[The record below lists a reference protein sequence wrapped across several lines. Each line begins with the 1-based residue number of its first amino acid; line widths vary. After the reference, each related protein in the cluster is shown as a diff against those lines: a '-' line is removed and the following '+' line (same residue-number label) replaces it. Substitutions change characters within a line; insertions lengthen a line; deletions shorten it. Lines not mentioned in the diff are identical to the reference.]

1 MNVITLASCKAG
13 AGKTTLAAH
22 LADFACAQGRRC
34 LVIDADPRGSFTLYN
49 SRRAAG
55 ALPMASA
62 ERGIERQLAVSLFLG
77 YEWVLIDTAPV
88 VSEVVVEAMRAAKM
102 LIIPARPGFLDL
114 EAVRETADLVR
125 CCNRPYAVVF
135 NGAPPKCDGSEALM
149 VSESRAFLDKHQI
162 PVWSGQISERTGFAP
177 APGEADTRSL
187 AADELGWLWT
197 MIERSI
203 KAMHAAPARVGVG
216 ARAAA

>member
-13 AGKTTLAAH
+13 AGKTTLTAH

-34 LVIDADPRGSFTLYN
+34 LVIDTDPKGSFALYN

-55 ALPMASA
+55 ALPMATA
-62 ERGIERQLAVSLFLG
+62 ERGLERQLAVALLLG
-77 YEWVLIDTAPV
+77 YEWVLIDTAAV
-88 VSEVVVEAMRAAKM
+88 LSEAVVEAMRAATM

-114 EAVRETADLVR
+114 APVRETADLVR
-125 CCNRPYAVVF
+125 CCNKPYAVVL
-135 NGAPPKCDGSEALM
+135 NAAPPKCDGTEALM
-149 VSESRAFLDKHQI
+149 VAESRAFLDKHAI
-162 PVWSGQISERTGFAP
+162 PVWSGQISERTGFVP

-187 AADELGWLWT
+187 AADELARLWT
-197 MIERSI
+197 MIERSVE
-203 KAMHAAPARVGVG
+203 AMQAAPARADGE